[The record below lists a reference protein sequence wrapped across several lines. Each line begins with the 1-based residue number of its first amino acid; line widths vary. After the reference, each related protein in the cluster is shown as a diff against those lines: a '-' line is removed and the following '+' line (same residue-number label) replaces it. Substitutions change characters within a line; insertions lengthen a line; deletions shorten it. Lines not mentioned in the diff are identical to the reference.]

1 MKWASIRCSLQLR
14 FNKIFGKKEH
24 GAETIWKY
32 IGNAFPAL
40 KDSYDYAF
48 AYQQGFP
55 TYYIANKVHAI
66 KKYSWVNVDMMKAGY
81 NVNFNAVVYDKYT
94 NIIGVSDA
102 VHIDLVNQGYV
113 SDASKVITIYDILN
127 PQLIR
132 KMSQESGFDDNFKGI
147 RLVTVGRMTPQK
159 SYDLAVLAAEEL
171 RKRGYKFRW
180 SFVGDG
186 ISRSLIEKM
195 IAERNLE
202 GYIELLGEQANP
214 YPYMA
219 ACDVYVQTSSFEGFG
234 LTVTEARILGKAEV
248 CTNFPSAY
256 NQITDGETGL
266 ICEMNPKA
274 VADKIEL
281 LFTNVD
287 LKAKLEGN
295 VAKEVNKT
303 AETESAKV
311 RALMEA

>member
-1 MKWASIRCSLQLR
+1 
-14 FNKIFGKKEH
+14 
-24 GAETIWKY
+24 
-32 IGNAFPAL
+32 
-40 KDSYDYAF
+40 
-48 AYQQGFP
+48 
-55 TYYIANKVHAI
+55 
-66 KKYSWVNVDMMKAGY
+66 
-81 NVNFNAVVYDKYT
+81 
-94 NIIGVSDA
+94 
-102 VHIDLVNQGYV
+102 
-113 SDASKVITIYDILN
+113 
-127 PQLIR
+127 
-132 KMSQESGFDDNFKGI
+132 MSQESGFDDNFKGI

>member
-1 MKWASIRCSLQLR
+1 M
-14 FNKIFGKKEH
+14 
-24 GAETIWKY
+24 
-32 IGNAFPAL
+32 
-40 KDSYDYAF
+40 
-48 AYQQGFP
+48 
-55 TYYIANKVHAI
+55 
-66 KKYSWVNVDMMKAGY
+66 
-81 NVNFNAVVYDKYT
+81 
-94 NIIGVSDA
+94 
-102 VHIDLVNQGYV
+102 
-113 SDASKVITIYDILN
+113 
-127 PQLIR
+127 
-132 KMSQESGFDDNFKGI
+132 FKH
-147 RLVTVGRMTPQK
+147 Q
-159 SYDLAVLAAEEL
+159 
-171 RKRGYKFRW
+171 
-180 SFVGDG
+180 
-186 ISRSLIEKM
+186 
-195 IAERNLE
+195 
-202 GYIELLGEQANP
+202 
-214 YPYMA
+214 
-219 ACDVYVQTSSFEGFG
+219 GFG